1 MKDTKRPVRLAK
13 SICVTLLS
21 GSLAFASLSAAADL
35 GERANGRTLPASKM
49 LLKAPEPQ
57 RLDLNVDRSTRL
69 HPSLIG
75 AEGRQQV
82 IVRLSNEAA
91 DSLSGSTR
99 NSRSR
104 SRSAA
109 PMSTKAMVDQQQQA
123 FIANCETNIPGFKV
137 IARTQ
142 LVLNAVFVQVDAQYL
157 DELAL
162 DPQVT
167 RIAPVGDYELDLT
180 ETVPQIGAAAVQAL
194 GFDGSGVSVAVLDSG
209 VDYTHVS
216 MGGSGD
222 VADYIAAYGTDTRP
236 NETDDAHTTLDGQ
249 FPNAKVV
256 GGFDFVGE
264 DWPFGPLAPDPDPI
278 PANDLLSPG
287 GHGTHVADIIGG
299 VTPGVPGVAP
309 GAEIHAVKVCASYS
323 TSCSGI
329 ALIQGMEYSVDPN
342 GDGDP
347 SDHLDVVNMS
357 LGANYGQAF
366 DDDLSAAVDAATAL
380 GVLTVASAGNGGDF
394 PYITGTPAAAR
405 TALSVAQTEV
415 ASVNNVQSMLVNAPE
430 GSEGD
435 YIAIFQAWSAPLTA
449 TISGP
454 VQYADGAGGNLNGCL
469 PFVADSLDGKI
480 VFVDRGGCNFTL
492 KIANI
497 QDAGGT
503 LGIIGLVTPDD
514 PFSGGD
520 GGDRPLS
527 GDFEISGFMISQA
540 DADILRTGEA
550 DVTFDP
556 DNKILFDALVRG
568 SSSRGP
574 AYDDSFLKPEIGAPG
589 ASVSAASGTGD
600 GANTFGGTSGAAP
613 MVAGS
618 AALLLEAYP
627 DRTPAEIKAVLM
639 NSAETNVNNS
649 VSQGL
654 APISRIGGGE
664 VRVDNALSSP
674 VAIWDEDTLQGGL
687 SFEFHDIADDQ
698 VIMTK
703 MLRVR
708 NYSHEKVK
716 YNINPTF
723 RFADDADNGA
733 INVRVSPRRV
743 LVQPGSDRVVRVRMT
758 IDGEDLR
765 NNLMNSGSQGGNPEV
780 LTINEYDGYLLFEP
794 ARPTEDIQPV
804 QVPWH
809 VLPRKAAR
817 VEAERTVLDFSGGPF
832 DTIGLNNTGV
842 GTAQN
847 DGYSLLA
854 VSPELTPGGRGDQAP
869 TPDLKAFGVQT
880 FLVPEGFCD
889 FGDLDLEPGQD
900 FLLGFAVNTWQR
912 QTMARFPGLAAIEI
926 DTDQDG
932 SPDFS
937 VENFFTGT
945 SPGLPTNADLA
956 AVFDLNQGGGSFFF
970 FTEQSTN
977 TANTVFLI
985 CDSQL
990 AKFDEDL
997 GAFVTPLLFDPMDAS
1012 VFTFDVYFGGP
1023 GDSIPGP
1030 VTFAPFGERYF
1041 PTILPDIDG
1050 GSGDIMEVIDFG
1062 TFLTNPD
1069 ELGVMVITNGD
1080 RGSSSRGG
1088 ATAETETILFTVEE

>member
-1 MKDTKRPVRLAK
+1 
-13 SICVTLLS
+13 
-21 GSLAFASLSAAADL
+21 
-35 GERANGRTLPASKM
+35 
-49 LLKAPEPQ
+49 
-57 RLDLNVDRSTRL
+57 
-69 HPSLIG
+69 
-75 AEGRQQV
+75 
-82 IVRLSNEAA
+82 
-91 DSLSGSTR
+91 
-99 NSRSR
+99 
-104 SRSAA
+104 
-109 PMSTKAMVDQQQQA
+109 MSMKAMVDQQQQA

-142 LVLNAVFVQVDAQYL
+142 LVLNAVFVQVDARYL
-157 DELAL
+157 AELAL

-167 RIAPVGDYELDLT
+167 RIAPVGNYELDLT

-194 GFDGSGVSVAVLDSG
+194 GFDGSGVSVAILDSG
-209 VDYTHVS
+209 IDYTHVS

-222 VADYIAAYGTDTRP
+222 VADYIAAYGTDTGP
-236 NETDDAHTTLDGQ
+236 NQTDDTHTVLDDQ

-264 DWPFGPLAPDPDPI
+264 DWPFGALAPDPDPI
-278 PANDLLSPG
+278 AANDLISPG
-287 GHGTHVADIIGG
+287 GHGTHVADIVGG
-299 VTPGVPGVAP
+299 ITPGVPGVAP
-309 GAEIHAVKVCASYS
+309 GVDLHAVKVCSAYS

-380 GVLTVASAGNGGDF
+380 GVLTVASAGNGADF

-415 ASVNNVQSMLVNAPE
+415 ASVNNVQAMRVNAPA

-435 YIAIFQAWSAPLTA
+435 YVAIFQTWSGELVNV
-449 TISGP
+449 ISGP
-454 VQYADGAGGNLNGCL
+454 VQYGDGAGGALNGCSTDPNDVL
-469 PFVADSLDGKI
+469 NTNPFPPGSLAGKI
-480 VFVDRGGCNFTL
+480 VFVDRGACFFSE
-492 KIANI
+492 KIWNI
-497 QDAGGT
+497 QEAGGV
-503 LGIIGLVTPDD
+503 LGIIGLVAPGD
-514 PFSGGD
+514 PFPGGF
-520 GGDRPLS
+520 GGNTPAPDIP
-527 GDFEISGFMISQA
+527 GYMISQS
-540 DADILRTGEA
+540 DGDILRTGVA

-574 AYDDSFLKPEIGAPG
+574 SYDDSFMKPEIGAPG

-618 AALLLEAYP
+618 AALLLQAYP

-664 VRVDNALSSP
+664 VRVDNALASP
-674 VAIWDEDTLQGGL
+674 VAIWDDDTLQGGL

-708 NYSHEKVK
+708 NYSDEKAK
-716 YNINPTF
+716 YNITPTF
-723 RFADDADNGA
+723 RFADDEANGA

-743 LVQPGSDRVVRVRMT
+743 LVQPDSDRIVRVRMT

-765 NNLMNSGSQGGNPEV
+765 NNLMNSGSQGGNPAV
-780 LTINEYDGYLLFEP
+780 LTTNEYDGYLLFEP
-794 ARPTEDIQPV
+794 TQPTEDIQPV

-817 VEAERTVLDFSGGPF
+817 VEPERTVLDFSGGPV

-854 VSPELTPGGRGDQAP
+854 VSPQLTPGGRGEQAP

-880 FLVPEGFCD
+880 FFVPEGFCD
-889 FGDLDLEPGQD
+889 FGDLDLEPEQD
-900 FLLGFAVNTWQR
+900 FLLAFAVNTWER
-912 QTMARFPGLAAIEI
+912 QTMARFPGLTAIEI

-945 SPGLPTNADLA
+945 LAGLPTNTDLA

-970 FTEQSTN
+970 FTEHSTN
-977 TANTVFLI
+977 TANTVLLI

-997 GAFVTPLLFDPMDAS
+997 GAFVTPQLFDPMDAS
-1012 VFTFDVYFGGP
+1012 VFLIDVYFGGP

-1030 VTFAPFGERYF
+1030 ITFAPLGERYF
-1041 PTILPDIDG
+1041 PIFLPDIEG
-1050 GSGDIMEVIDFG
+1050 GAGDVMQILDFG
-1062 TFLTNPD
+1062 PVGTNPD
-1069 ELGVMVITNGD
+1069 ELGVLMITNGD

-1088 ATAETETILFTVEE
+1088 ATAETEAINFTVP